1 MDLRND
7 IVKYWNLR
15 AQGYSQSNREEF
27 ADKESFY
34 GQLLT
39 RWASEIKA
47 IKPKALDLGC
57 GPGFFSLI
65 LAQMGF
71 DVTGVDAS
79 PEMIQ
84 SARENARIN
93 DLNIQFVLSD
103 ATDPEVFGPF
113 DLIVTRNLV
122 WNLTDPA
129 SAYQNW
135 SKLLKSNGLLLI
147 FDGNHYYYLTD
158 SKYRFPESPCSSHKH
173 IGQVDPA
180 MMEKIAR
187 ELPMSKHLR
196 PEYDVSLLQA
206 SGLIIRKLQTL
217 RTVNRDNE
225 DLVADFLIVAQ
236 HR

>member
-84 SARENARIN
+84 SARENARIPRFKN
-93 DLNIQFVLSD
+93 SAEDW
-103 ATDPEVFGPF
+103 P
-113 DLIVTRNLV
+113 LINSPIRIRGQ
-122 WNLTDPA
+122 A
-129 SAYQNW
+129 M
-135 SKLLKSNGLLLI
+135 LLPKFAAG
-147 FDGNHYYYLTD
+147 T
-158 SKYRFPESPCSSHKH
+158 
-173 IGQVDPA
+173 
-180 MMEKIAR
+180 R
-187 ELPMSKHLR
+187 ELRSFRGTYP
-196 PEYDVSLLQA
+196 
-206 SGLIIRKLQTL
+206 
-217 RTVNRDNE
+217 
-225 DLVADFLIVAQ
+225 VAC
-236 HR
+236 